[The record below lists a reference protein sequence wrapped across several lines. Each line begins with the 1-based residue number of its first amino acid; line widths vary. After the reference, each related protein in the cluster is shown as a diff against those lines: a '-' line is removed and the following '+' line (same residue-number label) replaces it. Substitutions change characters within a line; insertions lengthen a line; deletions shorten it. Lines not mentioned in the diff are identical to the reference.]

1 MSDKIGPLNFDFL
14 LNFRIFEDHNNNK
27 RYYSNNLNNMR
38 LLNSI
43 RGNGKDRVIF
53 TESKSN
59 FFVERTG
66 IESIRQ
72 SRVDLIRSA
81 NHQYHRDRRWRHW
94 AIFGGKNRDNF
105 LSIRKTSEINL
116 LGQFFSRISNLV
128 VFFSLEN
135 SKTHKKWIFLL

>member
-1 MSDKIGPLNFDFL
+1 MNFVNSNIFTLFSTIQSHVGQNRPFEFRFL

-72 SRVDLIRSA
+72 SRVDLLRSV
-81 NHQYHRDRRWRHW
+81 NHQYDSHDTKGSFR
-94 AIFGGKNRDNF
+94 
-105 LSIRKTSEINL
+105 
-116 LGQFFSRISNLV
+116 
-128 VFFSLEN
+128 
-135 SKTHKKWIFLL
+135 